1 MSSPRRAPGGL
12 RPEPDAPSMRR
23 NGAATA
29 LASFVPVVGVLLVIY
44 TSSALVWQA
53 TTEGRF
59 EVDPETWRQFTGT
72 AATRWHS

>member
-1 MSSPRRAPGGL
+1 
-12 RPEPDAPSMRR
+12 
-23 NGAATA
+23 
-29 LASFVPVVGVLLVIY
+29 LLVIY

-53 TTEGRF
+53 TTEGHF